1 MISDFHSLKVKKKKK
16 KAPKQ
21 ADKIYILN
29 TKESNL
35 TDKEIWMM
43 VEMKLITLLPTIS
56 HEIYDERR
64 LPYNQ
69 NIQVEASHSVTPL
82 GARIGDR
89 SIFILGMQ

>member
-1 MISDFHSLKVKKKKK
+1 MISNFHSLKVKK

-43 VEMKLITLLPTIS
+43 VEMKLITLLPTIN
-56 HEIYDERR
+56 HEIYDERQ
-64 LPYNQ
+64 LPYHQ
-69 NIQVEASHSVTPL
+69 NIQVEASHPVTAL
-82 GARIGDR
+82 GARIGAR